1 MTHEPTGARGAEPKA
16 DALRAELSAQGTA
29 LCRVEG
35 GSMLPT
41 LQPGDLYRLEPPGSP
56 RRGQIVAYGFGEALV
71 VHRVVAVRPPFVI
84 CRGDNRVACDPPVP
98 AGNVLGHV
106 TEVVPARRLREG
118 PETVLWFAARVRSRR
133 AAGLGRRLGREARLL
148 AAQARGLP
156 SPCPGRPT
164 AVGVGRA
171 PKGFPAHA
179 ALVAPDMVGGLLDGS
194 SALPVGAAAVLPAGV
209 YCSLPADR
217 RVELLAAFR
226 GREVL
231 VWWFDLGE
239 AGLAER
245 SLAALRR
252 VCRSAGRE
260 CGEPGD
266 AVLDLGA
273 GPSQVRFFSAGEV
286 AEDLAEA
293 GWEVVGIQPASGT
306 FRGLAWAWG
315 RPVASLA

>member
-1 MTHEPTGARGAEPKA
+1 M
-16 DALRAELSAQGTA
+16 
-29 LCRVEG
+29 LCRVRG
-35 GSMLPT
+35 ASMLPT
-41 LQPGDLYRLEPPGSP
+41 LRPGDVYRLGPIGDPRPGH
-56 RRGQIVAYGFGEALV
+56 IVAFPLGDDLV
-71 VHRVVAVRPPFVI
+71 VHRVVAVRSPVVI
-84 CRGDNRVACDPPVP
+84 CRGDNRVACDPPVQV
-98 AGNVLGHV
+98 GDLLGRV
-106 TEVVPARRLREG
+106 MEVVPGRRLRQG
-118 PETVLWFAARVRSRR
+118 PGTVFLFAARGRVRRLDRMATR
-133 AAGLGRRLGREARLL
+133 AAWEARLL
-148 AAQARGLP
+148 AAQARRLP

-217 RVELLAAFR
+217 RVELLAALR

-252 VCRSAGRE
+252 VCRSAGRG

-266 AVLDLGA
+266 AVLEIGA